1 VHSHLSGSSHLAQP
15 VRPVPAAYDLIATS
29 LPVKKFP
36 VVSLLLLL
44 AAYGTFSWF
53 LYQSTAP
60 WIVWVVV
67 TTVALTEA
75 LLLTTLSQGL
85 RAAIRKWLKSD
96 IGYFSIVLIGAFS
109 IALVLVW
116 HHIFEYI
123 FLILAAEIL
132 ARLDLQMAGLN
143 RWQSLAV
150 LSIVSLLGLAIGW
163 VANRAFFPA
172 IEFPALLLTLKFN

>member
-1 VHSHLSGSSHLAQP
+1 MHSHLPCPGHLAQS
-15 VRPVPAAYDLIATS
+15 VRLVLAAYDPISTGH
-29 LPVKKFP
+29 PVKKFP

-44 AAYGTFSWF
+44 VAYGTFSWF

-60 WIVWVVV
+60 WMVLLVV

-75 LLLTTLSQGL
+75 LLLTTLSRGL
-85 RAAIRKWLKSD
+85 RAAIRGWLKSD
-96 IGYFSIVLIGAFS
+96 IGYFSVVLIGAFS

-123 FLILAAEIL
+123 FLVLAAEIL

-150 LSIVSLLGLAIGW
+150 LSIVSLLGLALGW
-163 VANRAFFPA
+163 IASRSFFPA
-172 IEFPALLLTLKFN
+172 IVLPALL